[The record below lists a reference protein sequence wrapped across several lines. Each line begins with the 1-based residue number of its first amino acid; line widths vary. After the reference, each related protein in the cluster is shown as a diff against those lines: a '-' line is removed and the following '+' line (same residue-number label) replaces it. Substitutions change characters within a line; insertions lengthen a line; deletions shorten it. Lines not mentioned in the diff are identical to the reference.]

1 MLTGAHLKAEL
12 LSRGV
17 TIAPQLLA
25 HYGPPYLEKRRAYGN
40 SDPLALRDATLP
52 QEFYL
57 LPENLIVA
65 VNVRED
71 SPWSLDWDGEF
82 FLAGP
87 SGQRVAIT
95 FPRRPA
101 FYDYT
106 TDNGRELARIA
117 TLYGGGSLGLFIY
130 GSCALVDMGKA
141 CQYCSIEPNHKHG
154 VDFEKVIRPEQVEEA
169 VELALSDAEAPLS
182 QVMLNGGNFRD
193 LDRSFLYYVETVKA
207 AERAIARSGREVEL
221 HLIVYPPRDL
231 ELFHELADTQACVAI
246 NSEVFDPDLFE
257 SYCPGKAVTAG
268 QRHIFAALTRAAE
281 VLGPGRAYSI
291 IVGGLEDADA
301 LAAPMRRLA
310 ERGVVPVINVF
321 HADPETPLARHPAPP
336 REQIVRMG
344 EHLQGVYADLQEV
357 RPFYLNCGRNSI
369 DTEAYLQLF

>member
-17 TIAPQLLA
+17 TIAPELLEQ
-25 HYGPPYLEKRRAYGN
+25 YGPPFLEKRRAYGN

-57 LPENLIVA
+57 LPDRLIVA
-65 VNVRED
+65 ANVREE
-71 SPWSLDWDGEF
+71 SPWRLEWDGEF
-82 FLAGP
+82 FLSGP
-87 SGQRVAIT
+87 DRQRVAVT

-106 TDNGRELARIA
+106 TATGRELARIA

-141 CQYCSIEPNHKHG
+141 CKYCSIEPNHKYG

-169 VELALSDAEAPLS
+169 VELALADAETPLT

-193 LDRSFLYYVETVKA
+193 LDRSFLYYVDTVKA
-207 AERAIARSGREVEL
+207 AQRAIARSGREIEL

-231 ELFHELADTQACVAI
+231 DLFHELAGTPVCVAI
-246 NSEVFDPDLFE
+246 NSEVFDPELFDA
-257 SYCPGKAVTAG
+257 YCPGKAVTAG
-268 QRHIFAALTRAAE
+268 QRHIFEALTRAAQ

-291 IVGGLEDADA
+291 IVGGLEDADV

-310 ERGVVPVINVF
+310 ERGVTPVINVF
-321 HADPETPLARHPAPP
+321 HADPETPLARHPAPS

-344 EHLQGVYADLQEV
+344 QHLQAIYADMPEV
-357 RPFYLNCGRNSI
+357 RPFYMNCGRNSI